1 MSFSITIASVI
12 ISLQKKQEIL
22 GFYAIGFSAK
32 DLIQPFYVF
41 ALFLT
46 FCTYTEAEYAA
57 KYWVKKEDTM
67 HSVGHAFL
75 PDDSRM
81 IFQKSAEGLHDIFWI
96 RSSREVWHLDSLQLS
111 ASDALGKNVT
121 QFKKTSVFE
130 KADYFNE
137 VSLPSYFQKIT
148 PYANY
153 PADGSIFSLLQ
164 VIKMLK
170 QIPFSDIA
178 KYTTSFYYKLV
189 SPWFFHILVT
199 FMLPFLVRFPFNRS
213 IFVVYFTSFGF
224 FFLFQMFMECL
235 KTLAENYLG
244 PIFFYLVIIPTLLQ
258 TLLLFR
264 LKNPL
269 QLLEKAKM

>member
-1 MSFSITIASVI
+1 MRIISHYIYKKILGHFIFSFLCVLAFFFFIDTLYRSDVFSVEYLLYKLLNDCITRFFFISFMSFSITIASVI

-121 QFKKTSVFE
+121 QFKKKHLFL
-130 KADYFNE
+130 K
-137 VSLPSYFQKIT
+137 
-148 PYANY
+148 
-153 PADGSIFSLLQ
+153 
-164 VIKMLK
+164 K
-170 QIPFSDIA
+170 QIILT
-178 KYTTSFYYKLV
+178 KY
-189 SPWFFHILVT
+189 H
-199 FMLPFLVRFPFNRS
+199 
-213 IFVVYFTSFGF
+213 
-224 FFLFQMFMECL
+224 
-235 KTLAENYLG
+235 
-244 PIFFYLVIIPTLLQ
+244 
-258 TLLLFR
+258 FR
-264 LKNPL
+264 LIFRKLPL
-269 QLLEKAKM
+269 MQTIQQMGASFLCCKLSRCSSKSPFQISPSIQPLFTIS